1 MEKTEQAISNQQE
14 AKYSHINS
22 KGESGKS
29 IIRNKEI
36 CCITISDS
44 IHWENVSILDVCPM
58 WICV

>member
-1 MEKTEQAISNQQE
+1 MEKTDHAISNQQE
-14 AKYSHINS
+14 AKYSRINS

-36 CCITISDS
+36 CCVTISDS

-58 WICV
+58 